1 MNKNLPIEIVNKILI
16 MRPTHP
22 IAKLFEED
30 ENVKIWKK
38 YYRIRWFFMHFILI
52 VIILLIVIVDYMMK
66 YFLLKVEKGIIFL
79 EMIILEKICNI
90 SKKIL

>member
-30 ENVKIWKK
+30 EHVKLWNK
-38 YYRIRWFFMHFILI
+38 YFRIRWFFMHFILI
-52 VIILLIVIVDYMMK
+52 HIMLLIVIVDYMMK
-66 YFLLKVEKGIIFL
+66 YFLKKLKKEIIFL
-79 EMIILEKICNI
+79 
-90 SKKIL
+90 KKTT